1 MFGYFIAGFAVG
13 VTICAIEEFS
23 SSSNLLY

>member
-13 VTICAIEEFS
+13 VIICAIQEFS
-23 SSSNLLY
+23 SSSNLSY